1 MRRKATAVRVDDP
14 ATARRAAWLALL
26 ALSVVLHLVNLGG
39 RSLHHDESIHAKLS
53 WDLATRGA
61 YHYDPTYH
69 GPLLYYLTAVTFLV
83 HDSDFTARLP
93 IAIAG
98 IAMLWVAWRLR
109 RPFGDRAAWW
119 TGLLLTVSP
128 LYLFF
133 GRFLRQDLLELLT
146 ASAALVAF
154 YPLARRT
161 GPRVGLVGWVSLG
174 FWTGLAFATT
184 EVAYVTVALL
194 GASTLA
200 LGVTRGLRVTVP
212 LALTWLR
219 QHAQRV
225 ATSLAV
231 FVLVTVPVY
240 TVGFTRP
247 GDWCFPWPA
256 LTYWWGQHE
265 IERVGGPWWFHL
277 PRLAQYE
284 LLTLVCATVW
294 VARRWRRLRPVEEL
308 LFFFGVGSIAL
319 YCYLGEKVP
328 WLGVHQVWPL
338 LPLAGAQLARTFS
351 PRGRWWSRVLATAGI
366 AVTVATSLVAT
377 FVLDEITP
385 RQARVESLH
394 FVQTCP
400 EVKSLVREGLALSGS
415 GTPVVAVSGEAAWPL
430 SWYWRSLPVRWGTP
444 EPGSRVPLVVCDPG
458 TEADLTR
465 LLGPGYTVERIP
477 LRAWWL
483 MEHWHPGTLTFLE
496 WLRTGA
502 NPDRLPAT
510 RAWAVA
516 RYLVTRLPWSAVG
529 STDVV
534 VLRNTGE
541 AAAVIGR
548 EGTVPEELAR
558 ALGAVSA
565 RVLGEGWL
573 SEPRGVALTGNS
585 IAVADAGLS
594 VVRVFDREG
603 HLADPLDLR
612 LQQPE
617 AVAWA
622 GDGSLVVADTW
633 NHRVVLEDP
642 VEGAGTVIAEPEG
655 RWYGPRAVAVS
666 LDGRVAVTDTGNRR
680 LVLFG
685 PALEAPQILDAS
697 SAGGLLEPGG
707 LAFVDHHELLVC
719 DTGNRRLLVLTLGG
733 TVTAEVPLPEAWSDY
748 YSRPQAVV
756 LSPREWLV
764 SDTPGRSLW
773 LIRDGSPERLDLGE
787 AGIQPTGLAWEASS
801 RTLVVADLTGA
812 VWVFDLAGG
821 EAAP

>member
-1 MRRKATAVRVDDP
+1 M
-14 ATARRAAWLALL
+14 RAADPVRTRRVAWLGLL
-26 ALSVVLHLVNLGG
+26 LLSVVLHLANLGG

-53 WDLATRGA
+53 FDLATRGA

-69 GPLLYYLTAVTFLV
+69 GPLLYYLTAITFLV

-93 IAIAG
+93 IAVAG

-119 TGLLLTVSP
+119 AGLLLTISP

-154 YPLARRT
+154 YPLARRAE
-161 GPRVGLVGWVSLG
+161 GPVERAGWVSLG

-194 GASTLA
+194 GASALA
-200 LGVTRGLRVTVP
+200 LGVSRGLKTTLP
-212 LALTWLR
+212 LALGWLR
-219 QHAQRV
+219 HHAHGV
-225 ATSLAV
+225 ATSLAA
-231 FVLVTVPVY
+231 FILVTVPLY

-247 GDWCFPWPA
+247 ADWCFPLPA
-256 LTYWWGQHE
+256 ITYWWGQHE

-284 LLTLVCATVW
+284 LLTLACATAW
-294 VARRWRRLRPVEEL
+294 VARRWRRLHPVEEF
-308 LFFFGVGSIAL
+308 LFLFGVASIAL

-351 PRGRWWSRVLATAGI
+351 PRGRWWSRALATAGI
-366 AVTVATSLVAT
+366 ATTVVTSLVAA

-400 EVKSLVREGLALSGS
+400 EVKTLVHEGLALEGS
-415 GTPVVAVSGEAAWPL
+415 AAPVVAVSGEAAWPL

-483 MEHWHPGTLTFLE
+483 MEHWQPGTLSTLE
-496 WLRTGA
+496 WFRTGA
-502 NPDRLPAT
+502 DVDRFTAT
-510 RAWAVA
+510 RPWAVA
-516 RYLVTRLPWSAVG
+516 RYALTRLPWSAVG

-541 AAAVIGR
+541 AAAVAAR
-548 EGTVPEELAR
+548 EATVPGSLAR

-573 SEPRGVALTGNS
+573 SEPRGVAVADGS

-594 VVRVFDREG
+594 VVRLLDREG
-603 HLADPLDLR
+603 RLAEPLDLR

-633 NHRVVLEDP
+633 NHRVVLEDL
-642 VEGAGTVIAEPEG
+642 VEGSGTVLADPEG
-655 RWYGPRAVAVS
+655 RWYGPRALAVS
-666 LDGRVAVTDTGNRR
+666 PDGRLAVADTGNRR
-680 LVLFG
+680 VVLFG
-685 PALEAPQILDAS
+685 PALETPQVLDAA

-707 LAFVDHHELLVC
+707 LAFLDHRHLLAC
-719 DTGNRRLLVLTLGG
+719 DTGNRRLVVLTVDGS
-733 TVTAEVPLPEAWSDY
+733 VTAEVPLPDAWSNY
-748 YSRPQAVV
+748 YSRPQAAA
-756 LSPREWLV
+756 LSSREWLV
-764 SDTPGRSLW
+764 SDTPAGSLW
-773 LIRDGSPERLDLGE
+773 LVRDGVPERLDLQDS
-787 AGIQPTGLAWEASS
+787 GIQPTGLAWDADS

-812 VWVFDLAGG
+812 VWVFDLEG
-821 EAAP
+821 EKGAP